1 MFANKN
7 GALEYRCGGE
17 TVRIEAW
24 GENALRV
31 HATPNSSFTD
41 RDWALD
47 AKDAHGGQVEIYQ
60 DRDKSGGAF
69 ANMYEGKDDSRA
81 EITNGKIRAVINS
94 GGVISFMNQNG
105 EVLLKE
111 YFRRL
116 RDETSMPLNI
126 LGREYKN
133 VGGENYQ
140 ITVRFVAN
148 PKEKIY
154 GMGQYQQQEMDMKGC
169 QLELAQRNS
178 QVSIPFYISNVG
190 YGFLWNNPA
199 IGQVMFAKNGTE
211 WVAKSTKELDYLVI
225 AGDTPA
231 EIEENYMNLTGKPPM
246 MPEYGMG
253 FWQCK
258 LRYRTQEELL
268 TVARKYKELGIPL
281 DVIVVDFFHWPLQGE
296 YCFDPKCWPDVE
308 GMCRELEEMG
318 TKLMV
323 SVWPTIDTDS
333 SDFARMQELGYLV
346 RTEYGVKLTKIF
358 AGNVVFYD
366 TTNPDARAF
375 VWEKIKKN
383 YWDKGARLYW
393 LDVAEPEYTVADFEN
408 YRYSIGCTLETGNI
422 FPKMYLQGFY
432 EGMTAQ
438 GDTMPLT
445 LVRSAW
451 AGSAKYGAL
460 VWSGDIACSF
470 ECFNRQVRAGLSMA
484 IAGIPWWTT
493 DIGGFHGA
501 DYRDPDFHELYM
513 RWFAYA
519 CFCPVMRLHG
529 NRNPQIHFDTGEFGT
544 GSDNEIWS
552 FGEKAFAI
560 SRYYISLRE
569 RMRGY
574 IREQMELAHE
584 KGTPVMRPAF
594 YDFPED
600 ALCWDVDDA
609 YMFGPELYVAPVLEA
624 KAIERK
630 VYLPQG
636 RTWVDVWTKHG
647 YQGGQTI
654 CVSTPIEQIPVFA
667 VKGSKMLNIFE

>member
-1 MFANKN
+1 MYLEKN
-7 GALEYRCGGE
+7 GALEYHFDSE
-17 TVRIEAW
+17 IVRIEAW

-31 HATPNSSFTD
+31 RATKNARFIA

-47 AKDAHGGQVEIYQ
+47 AKDAHEGKVEIYQ
-60 DRDKSGGAF
+60 DMEKSGGAF
-69 ANMYEGKDDSRA
+69 ANMYAGTDNSRA
-81 EITNGKIRAVINS
+81 KITNGKIKAQING
-94 GGVISFMNQNG
+94 GGVICFMNQKG
-105 EVLLKE
+105 KILLKE
-111 YFRRL
+111 HFRRL

-133 VGGENYQ
+133 VGGENYRLAA
-140 ITVRFVAN
+140 RFVAN
-148 PKEKIY
+148 KEEKIF

-169 QLELAQRNS
+169 LLELAQRNS
-178 QVSIPFYISNVG
+178 QVSVPFYVSNIG

-199 IGQVMFAKNGTE
+199 VGQVMFAKNGTE
-211 WVAKSTKELDYLVI
+211 WVARSAKELDYLVI

-231 EIEENYMNLTGKPPM
+231 EIEENYMNLTGKAPM

-281 DVIVVDFFHWPLQGE
+281 DVIVADFFHWPCQGD
-296 YCFDPKCWPDVE
+296 YCFDPKYWPDVE

-318 TKLMV
+318 TKLVV
-323 SVWPTIDTDS
+323 SIWPTIDLGC
-333 SDFARMQELGYLV
+333 SDYAKMQELGYLV
-346 RTEYGVKLTKIF
+346 RTENGVKVTMLCG
-358 AGNVVFYD
+358 GNEVFFD
-366 TTNPDARAF
+366 ATNPDARAF
-375 VWEKIKKN
+375 VWNKVKKN

-393 LDVAEPEYTVADFEN
+393 LDVAEPEYTTYEFEN
-408 YRYSIGCTLETGNI
+408 YRYSIGSTLETGNI
-422 FPKMYLQGFY
+422 YPKNYLQGFY
-432 EGMTAQ
+432 DGMTAE
-438 GDTMPLT
+438 GDTKPIT
-445 LVRSAW
+445 LIRSAW

-460 VWSGDIACSF
+460 VWSGDIVSSF

-501 DYRDPDFHELYM
+501 DYRDPDFHELYL

-529 NRNPQIHFDTGEFGT
+529 NRNPQHGYGATEIGT

-552 FGEKAFAI
+552 FGEEAFEI
-560 SRYYISLRE
+560 SKYYIFLRE
-569 RMRGY
+569 RLRDY
-574 IREQMELAHE
+574 IRVQMEKVHMD
-584 KGTPVMRPAF
+584 GTPIMRPAF

-624 KAIERK
+624 KVIERK

-636 RTWVDVWTKHG
+636 KTWVDVWTKQE
-647 YQGGQTI
+647 YEGGQTI
-654 CVSTPIEQIPVFA
+654 CVKTPIEQIPVFA
-667 VKGSKMLNIFE
+667 VKGSGLAELF